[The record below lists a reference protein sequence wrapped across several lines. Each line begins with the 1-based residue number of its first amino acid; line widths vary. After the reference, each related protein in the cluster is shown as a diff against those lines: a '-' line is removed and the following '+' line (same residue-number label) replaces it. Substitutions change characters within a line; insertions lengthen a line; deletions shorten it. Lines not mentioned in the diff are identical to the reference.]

1 MKLYLSYLFLYE
13 LFLNASHTYFHKI
26 RYITIKITFCAKT
39 YKMKIVRP
47 SWWKW
52 AFLII
57 EEKNSCQNYVL
68 ILFVYVRNSH
78 EQLANRHLSIT
89 LLVFLDFAKISL
101 EKENIIEMF
110 IEPHPE
116 VKEKQFMIL
125 KINTFSL
132 HTYVYMNIFISSTP
146 STSKNDT
153 KKIILVSIRCWS

>member
-1 MKLYLSYLFLYE
+1 MVKMG
-13 LFLNASHTYFHKI
+13 FLNN
-26 RYITIKITFCAKT
+26 RREKT
-39 YKMKIVRP
+39 
-47 SWWKW
+47 
-52 AFLII
+52 
-57 EEKNSCQNYVL
+57 SCQNYVL

-153 KKIILVSIRCWS
+153 KKIILVSIRCYKLIKRTSIKLQYFSYKIAAMFYILASNLCTFDIS

>member
-1 MKLYLSYLFLYE
+1 MQKHEDENSSTVMVKMG
-13 LFLNASHTYFHKI
+13 FLNN
-26 RYITIKITFCAKT
+26 RREKT
-39 YKMKIVRP
+39 
-47 SWWKW
+47 
-52 AFLII
+52 
-57 EEKNSCQNYVL
+57 SCQNYVL

-78 EQLANRHLSIT
+78 EQLANRHLRIT
-89 LLVFLDFAKISL
+89 LLIFLDFAKISL

-132 HTYVYMNIFISSTP
+132 HTYVYITIFISSTP

-153 KKIILVSIRCWS
+153 KKIILVSIRC

>member
-1 MKLYLSYLFLYE
+1 MQNIYDENSSTIMVKMG
-13 LFLNASHTYFHKI
+13 FLNN
-26 RYITIKITFCAKT
+26 RREKT
-39 YKMKIVRP
+39 
-47 SWWKW
+47 
-52 AFLII
+52 
-57 EEKNSCQNYVL
+57 SCQNYVL

-101 EKENIIEMF
+101 KKENIIEMF

-116 VKEKQFMIL
+116 VKEKQFMIF
-125 KINTFSL
+125 KINIFSL
-132 HTYVYMNIFISSTP
+132 HTYVYMNILISSTP

>member
-1 MKLYLSYLFLYE
+1 MVKMG
-13 LFLNASHTYFHKI
+13 FLNN
-26 RYITIKITFCAKT
+26 RREKT
-39 YKMKIVRP
+39 
-47 SWWKW
+47 
-52 AFLII
+52 
-57 EEKNSCQNYVL
+57 SCQNYVL

-132 HTYVYMNIFISSTP
+132 HTYVYVNIFISSTP

-153 KKIILVSIRCWS
+153 KKIILVSIRCCKLIKKDKYPTAIFFTKWLQYLIFQHPNCVPLIYRIAK

>member
-1 MKLYLSYLFLYE
+1 MCK
-13 LFLNASHTYFHKI
+13 NM
-26 RYITIKITFCAKT
+26 
-39 YKMKIVRP
+39 KMKIVRS

-57 EEKNSCQNYVL
+57 EEKTSCQNYVL

-116 VKEKQFMIL
+116 VKEKQFMIF

-153 KKIILVSIRCWS
+153 KKIILVSIRCYKLIKRTSIQLQYFSYKIAAIFIF

>member
-1 MKLYLSYLFLYE
+1 MYNHQNNFLCKNIRDE
-13 LFLNASHTYFHKI
+13 NSSTIMVKMGFLNN
-26 RYITIKITFCAKT
+26 RREKT
-39 YKMKIVRP
+39 
-47 SWWKW
+47 
-52 AFLII
+52 
-57 EEKNSCQNYVL
+57 SCQNYVL

-153 KKIILVSIRCWS
+153 KKIIFVSIRCCKLIKNDKYQTAIFFTKLLQCLIF

>member
-1 MKLYLSYLFLYE
+1 MVKMG
-13 LFLNASHTYFHKI
+13 FLNN
-26 RYITIKITFCAKT
+26 RREKT
-39 YKMKIVRP
+39 
-47 SWWKW
+47 
-52 AFLII
+52 
-57 EEKNSCQNYVL
+57 SCQNYVL

-101 EKENIIEMF
+101 KKENIIEMF

-116 VKEKQFMIL
+116 VKEKQFMIF

-153 KKIILVSIRCWS
+153 KKIILVSIRCYKLIKRTSIKLQYFSYKIAAMFIVLPN